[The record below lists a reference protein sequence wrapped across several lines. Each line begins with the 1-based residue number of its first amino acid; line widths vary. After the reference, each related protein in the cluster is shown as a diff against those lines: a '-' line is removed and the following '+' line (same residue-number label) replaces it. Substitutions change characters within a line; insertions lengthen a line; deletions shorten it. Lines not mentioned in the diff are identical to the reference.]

1 MTPKLSDLKHRGS
14 CGSGI
19 RELLSLVVL
28 TQGLSRGCSQ
38 GFGQDRVH
46 LKTCLGQE
54 MPFQDSSL
62 ACCGQDA
69 SGPQSVALSAWLP
82 ACPAGVTAGSPG
94 QVIAG
99 KSGVD
104 AAVLPCCR

>member
-1 MTPKLSDLKHRGS
+1 M
-14 CGSGI
+14 
-19 RELLSLVVL
+19 VL

-94 QVIAG
+94 PG
-99 KSGVD
+99 DRREERCGR
-104 AAVLPCCR
+104 CRASLLLLLNSFF